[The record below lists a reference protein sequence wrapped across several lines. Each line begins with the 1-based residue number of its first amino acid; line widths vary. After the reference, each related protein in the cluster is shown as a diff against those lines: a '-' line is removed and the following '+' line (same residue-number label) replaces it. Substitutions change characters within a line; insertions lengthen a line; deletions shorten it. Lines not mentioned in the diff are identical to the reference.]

1 MRMKQFEPTYKSH
14 HAEHLKSIQINSDFF
29 LWEETERQ
37 KIYIWKYSP
46 NDEGHAFFAKKHILE
61 IMEKNIYNKDIILV
75 NPTENTETLNNFA
88 FYNDEDFSHIRDKD
102 NKKIFY
108 VTADDSA
115 PSKYYILGIKSHI
128 DSIVAL
134 PRWSKMKK
142 ILEQNYRPFL
152 LGMLGRR
159 GHGRRYKMFK
169 KLHSL
174 NNENFLLKYSNLD
187 SNSANIT
194 KNELDAIDF
203 VEKDGIVFPYSS
215 HEVLEPIRFHA
226 KFSGDDFMFMY
237 ACLLS
242 MCKMVVVVET
252 CSDTGGNLTEK
263 SLTPFLTKTIPVY
276 VNGEDHIKAL
286 ERNGFYTFVDDFNS
300 REMQKLDSRF
310 SSEKYYQEFFSLF
323 DRINQGH
330 YDSLYEKVQDKIEH
344 NYNLALK
351 IHHMEL

>member
-1 MRMKQFEPTYKSH
+1 MF
-14 HAEHLKSIQINSDFF
+14 
-29 LWEETERQ
+29 
-37 KIYIWKYSP
+37 
-46 NDEGHAFFAKKHILE
+46 
-61 IMEKNIYNKDIILV
+61 
-75 NPTENTETLNNFA
+75 
-88 FYNDEDFSHIRDKD
+88 
-102 NKKIFY
+102 
-108 VTADDSA
+108 TADDSA

-252 CSDTGGNLTEK
+252 CSDTGWKFNRK
-263 SLTPFLTKTIPVY
+263 K
-276 VNGEDHIKAL
+276 
-286 ERNGFYTFVDDFNS
+286 FNS
-300 REMQKLDSRF
+300 IFNKNYSRIC
-310 SSEKYYQEFFSLF
+310 QW
-323 DRINQGH
+323 
-330 YDSLYEKVQDKIEH
+330 
-344 NYNLALK
+344 
-351 IHHMEL
+351 